1 MRDDDA
7 MAADLDI
14 VSDLHQVVDLG
25 ALADHG
31 VAIGA
36 AVDGGVGP
44 DLDIVLN
51 DDAADLQDLAVTGRL
66 P

>member
-1 MRDDDA
+1 MPA
-7 MAADLDI
+7 NADI
-14 VSDLHQVVDLG
+14 VAYLDQVVDLG

-31 VAIGA
+31 VADRTAIDRGA
-36 AVDGGVGP
+36 GA

-51 DDAADLQDLAVTGRL
+51 DDAARPAE